1 MCIIFLF
8 PIIVIL
14 FLTFN
19 FEKNK
24 PMKNKIIV
32 LALSLFMFGVYSL
45 QAQVSVGA
53 KGGLN
58 VSNLNGISD
67 LDGFKSTALVGFHL
81 GGYATFNLG
90 RNFAIQPEL
99 LFSTQGSTVDVIGE
113 EENLKM
119 NFINIPVMIKF
130 LTNKGVYLEA
140 GPQIGFRAGDV
151 TWGDEN
157 LNEDFKN
164 SEFSACFGLGFQPT
178 KSAFGVGARYNLG
191 LGKVA
196 DLEDFDEN
204 TVDVKSGVFQ
214 LSVYW
219 RFLGG
224 GKLKDN
230 HKTTKLPKNIL

>member
-1 MCIIFLF
+1 
-8 PIIVIL
+8 
-14 FLTFN
+14 
-19 FEKNK
+19 
-24 PMKNKIIV
+24 MKNRIIV
-32 LALSLFMFGVYSL
+32 LTLALTMLGASTL

-58 VSNLNGISD
+58 VSNLSGIND
-67 LDGFKSTALVGFHL
+67 MQGFKSSALLGVHL

-90 RNFAIQPEL
+90 RNFAIQPEV
-99 LFSTQGSTVDVIGE
+99 LFSTQGATLDLMGE
-113 EENLKM
+113 EENLKL

-130 LTNKGVYLEA
+130 LTNKGLYLEA

-151 TWGDEN
+151 KWGDEN
-157 LNEDFKN
+157 LSEEFKN
-164 SEFSACFGLGFQPT
+164 TELSACLGLGFQPT
-178 KSAFGVGARYNLG
+178 KSAFGLGARYNLG

-214 LSVYW
+214 LSLYW

-230 HKTTKLPKNIL
+230 HKTTRLPKNIL